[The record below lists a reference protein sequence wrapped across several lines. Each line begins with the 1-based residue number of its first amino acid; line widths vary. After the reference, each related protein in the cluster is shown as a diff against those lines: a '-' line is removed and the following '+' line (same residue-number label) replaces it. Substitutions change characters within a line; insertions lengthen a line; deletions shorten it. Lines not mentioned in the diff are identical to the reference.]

1 MTEVGILK
9 LRHELFRHIREFFY
23 DQGYLEVETPNIV
36 KVPPPDP
43 NIDPLSVYIGNNGPF
58 YLHTSPE
65 MNMKK
70 LLHYGQNRIFQIC
83 KVYRVEELK
92 DIHNIEFTML
102 EWYREGTYLDAM
114 EEVEKLVS
122 FVAEKLNLPGK
133 DRFNRPYPV
142 YDLDRLCI
150 EKTGID
156 PFPLS
161 RDGLFAVM
169 HKAGLYSIHAKDDWN
184 DLFFKLLV
192 QEVEDKIDNKVP
204 YFIKDWPQSISTMAK
219 KKDTNKVE
227 RFGLYIDGVEIT
239 NGYTEL
245 LNRVEQRERFVQDNA
260 ERSRLGKEVFSIDRE
275 FLDALSGLQGSYTG
289 VSLGVDRL
297 LMTMMDK
304 KRIDE
309 VLVQRFKE

>member
-1 MTEVGILK
+1 MTEIGILM
-9 LRHELFRHIREFFY
+9 LRHEFFRYIREFFY
-23 DQGYLEVETPNIV
+23 DHGYLEVETPNIM
-36 KVPPPDP
+36 KVSPPDP
-43 NIDPLSVYIGNNGPF
+43 NIDPLRVYVGEKGPF

-65 MNMKK
+65 MHMKK
-70 LLHYGQNRIFQIC
+70 LLQYGHNRIFQIC
-83 KVYRVEELK
+83 KVYRVEEFE
-92 DIHNIEFTML
+92 DIHNTEFTML
-102 EWYREGTYLDAM
+102 EWYREGTYLEAM
-114 EEVEKLVS
+114 EEVEELVS
-122 FVAEKLNLPGK
+122 FVSNKLDLPGK
-133 DRFNRPYPV
+133 DRFKTPYHV
-142 YDLDRLCI
+142 YELDRLCI

-169 HKAGLYSIHAKDDWN
+169 HEAGLYSIDEKDDWN

-192 QEVEDKIDNKVP
+192 QEVEDKIDNEKP

-219 KKDTNKVE
+219 KKGMNKVE
-227 RFGLYIDGVEIT
+227 RFELYIDGVEIT

-245 LNRVEQRERFVQDNA
+245 LDKAEQRARFVRDNA
-260 ERSRLGKEVFSIDRE
+260 ERSKGGKEVFGIDE
-275 FLDALSGLQGSYTG
+275 DFLDALSGLQGSYTG

-309 VLVQRFKE
+309 VMVQRLKV